1 MKTNLVFL
9 FFVSLFALRLA
20 EAQPKVNTPYY
31 EMRVCWA
38 AEGKLPELLKA
49 YQETVLKLLEKHH
62 IKSVGYWVPV
72 DNKESKLVCLL
83 SYANAEA
90 RETAWKT
97 MSKDPAWK
105 KTKLALEPGAMVSKI
120 ESSFFLETDY
130 SPADFSS
137 QAGRVFE
144 LRIYTTTP
152 YNLGLLNARFRNH
165 TLALFSK
172 YGMTNLLYMTPV
184 GNHNNLTY
192 FLSHASAEAAKASF
206 TAFVADEG
214 WKKAKDASEVLAN
227 GPITSDIKSEF
238 LVPTDFSP
246 WR

>member
-1 MKTNLVFL
+1 MKTNLIFL
-9 FFVSLFALRLA
+9 FFVTLFASRLA

-38 AEGKLPELLKA
+38 AEGKLPDLLEA
-49 YQETVLKLLEKHH
+49 YQENIVKLLEKHH
-62 IKSVGYWVPV
+62 IKSVGYWVPA
-72 DNKESKLVCLL
+72 DNKENKLVCLF
-83 SYANAEA
+83 SYPSVEA
-90 RETAWKT
+90 RETAWKN
-97 MSKDPAWK
+97 MGKDPAWK
-105 KTKLALEPGAMVSKI
+105 KTKLALEPSGLVTKI

-137 QAGRVFE
+137 QVGRVFE

-184 GNHNNLTY
+184 GKDNNLTY

-214 WKKAKDASEVLAN
+214 WKKAKDASELLAN

-238 LVPTDFSP
+238 LMPTDFSP